1 MPTTLYLAH
10 ILLTNNIAGPTMK
23 TGSEFFGR
31 KTGALCQRLENNDW
45 CASLQQQSQTF
56 EAFNWFLLAIT
67 GLQRAE
73 GGEAAAELGNG
84 CISTADYST
93 GTHLSALLQ

>member
-1 MPTTLYLAH
+1 MR
-10 ILLTNNIAGPTMK
+10 I
-23 TGSEFFGR
+23 GSEFFCR

-45 CASLQQQSQTF
+45 CASLQQQRQTF

-73 GGEAAAELGNG
+73 GGEAAAELG
-84 CISTADYST
+84 I
-93 GTHLSALLQ
+93 